1 MNIVTKNQNI
11 PSNVFFLKLQAHL
24 QSWTERVENFLQ
36 RRTNKDYN
44 YFRASNTTPP
54 PPPRVNV
61 GQRAYYNDLVFEQHW
76 FGGGGGRGVSNG
88 SYPRILILDVT
99 KYDNK
104 SNFLNYFVHDCNH
117 GQKGLRIFYSDEQ
130 IRTTTTFA
138 HQTQPH
144 PLPPESMLV
153 NAHTTMIWCSNNIG
167 LGGEGGLKWKLSTY
181 FDTGC
186 YKV

>member
-1 MNIVTKNQNI
+1 MPTANLSKPQDPQNE
-11 PSNVFFLKLQAHL
+11 PYV
-24 QSWTERVENFLQ
+24 QSRSQV
-36 RRTNKDYN
+36 Y
-44 YFRASNTTPP
+44 
-54 PPPRVNV
+54 
-61 GQRAYYNDLVFEQHW
+61 
-76 FGGGGGRGVSNG
+76 
-88 SYPRILILDVT
+88 
-99 KYDNK
+99 
-104 SNFLNYFVHDCNH
+104 NH

>member
-1 MNIVTKNQNI
+1 MIFALKILLNRNHNNRGLATLLR
-11 PSNVFFLKLQAHL
+11 FFRKTDSH
-24 QSWTERVENFLQ
+24 
-36 RRTNKDYN
+36 
-44 YFRASNTTPP
+44 
-54 PPPRVNV
+54 
-61 GQRAYYNDLVFEQHW
+61 
-76 FGGGGGRGVSNG
+76 
-88 SYPRILILDVT
+88 
-99 KYDNK
+99 
-104 SNFLNYFVHDCNH
+104 NH

-153 NAHTTMIWCSNNIG
+153 NAHTTMIWCSNNNG